1 MLNERGA
8 EFTYREYTKEPLSAD
23 EITEVLSR
31 LGMGPHDVLRARDA
45 KALGIDGAALSDQAL
60 IEQMSKHPTLLQRPI
75 LDDGTRAAL
84 GRPVD
89 RLLEV
94 LG

>member
-8 EFTYREYTKEPLSAD
+8 EFTYREYTKDPLSAA
-23 EITEVLSR
+23 EIAEVLSR
-31 LGMGPHDVLRARDA
+31 LGLGPHEVLRARDA

-60 IEQMSKHPTLLQRPI
+60 IEQMAMHPTLLQRPI
-75 LDDGTRAAL
+75 LDDGTVAVL

-89 RLLEV
+89 RVLEV